1 MSPENLGNVL
11 GALATLFSDQ
21 MSAAVSSTGL
31 QLAEAT
37 ALSLLTTYPECSI
50 EELRAPLG
58 LSHSGGV
65 RLVDRLAAAGHV
77 ERRVGGDARS
87 VALRL
92 TRRGRE
98 AAAAAMAQRAEVLA
112 RAVHMLSREEQR
124 VLGQLASKILEQAA
138 PLPQMAEKTCRLCD
152 HDACVVCP
160 FAGFGDSR
168 L

>member
-1 MSPENLGNVL
+1 M
-11 GALATLFSDQ
+11 
-21 MSAAVSSTGL
+21 
-31 QLAEAT
+31 T
-37 ALSLLTTYPECSI
+37 ALSLLATYPDCSI

-77 ERRVGGDARS
+77 ERRGGDDARS

-112 RAVHMLSREEQR
+112 RAIHVLGREEQR
-124 VLGQLASKILEQAA
+124 LLGQLASKILERAV
-138 PLPQMAEKTCRLCD
+138 PLPQMAGKTCRLCD

-160 FAGFGDSR
+160 FADLGGSGP
-168 L
+168 